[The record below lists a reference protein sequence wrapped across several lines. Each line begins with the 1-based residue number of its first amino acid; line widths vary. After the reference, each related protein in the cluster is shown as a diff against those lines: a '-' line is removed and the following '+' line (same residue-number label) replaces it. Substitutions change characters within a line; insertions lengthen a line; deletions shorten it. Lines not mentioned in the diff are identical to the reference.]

1 MPLRRLERLLATSP
15 RCLLSRSSGYFENIG
30 LKSSPA
36 KSSSPGDSSFGRAHQ
51 SGASAARFSQPG
63 CNFEFAARV
72 RPTELPRACQGDEW
86 RKSRR
91 RFRSCIANGA
101 MDGRSVCCGRV
112 DEFCAGARRLVGGA
126 CGNNAVRGC
135 KMAQAGDRH
144 SAARGDDG
152 LGLAPSGRH
161 AAFGLRPNRL
171 ADAAF
176 CQEIWRAIRSGAGAT
191 RCRHPAWP
199 AHP

>member
-36 KSSSPGDSSFGRAHQ
+36 KSSSAGDSSFGRAHQ
-51 SGASAARFSQPG
+51 SGASAARFSQPE

-72 RPTELPRACQGDEW
+72 RPTEQPRACQGDES

-126 CGNNAVRGC
+126 CGDNAVRGC
-135 KMAQAGDRH
+135 KMAQALRH
-144 SAARGDDG
+144 QAGTLRLVCARTDWPMRHFARKFGARLDLV
-152 LGLAPSGRH
+152 LGQLV
-161 AAFGLRPNRL
+161 
-171 ADAAF
+171 ADIPLG
-176 CQEIWRAIRSGAGAT
+176 QRIHEQHRASSPG
-191 RCRHPAWP
+191 
-199 AHP
+199 